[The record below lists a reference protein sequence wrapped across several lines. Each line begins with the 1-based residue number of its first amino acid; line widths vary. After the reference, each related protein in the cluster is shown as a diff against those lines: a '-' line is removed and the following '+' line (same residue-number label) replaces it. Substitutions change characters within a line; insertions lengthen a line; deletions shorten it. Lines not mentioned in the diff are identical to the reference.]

1 MKPSITRPRAVVLW
15 RRLWSELS
23 TGDRRRL
30 GMAAVAMILAS
41 GLTAVLPVLIGA
53 LVNHSLSAHHP
64 SFAKAVKGL
73 PVIGVLVVAA
83 ELLQVLRRQLVEAV
97 ATGFERDARDAAYRH
112 LLRLDPETL
121 RKNQVGRIYGR
132 ANRSIEGAVKL
143 VKLGAM
149 DLLPAATLAVLALVV
164 AVTREPLAAAAM
176 AMVIPTGFALVLWQV
191 SSQAGVRLKVRD
203 RKEDI
208 DGQVVELLPALEV
221 VRTTGAETHFGSRVS
236 ASAHALRSTELRH
249 HRAMSIFDAAKAINE
264 GLWLVVMLA
273 VTLGL
278 TGGGT
283 ASAGEITALVLLYA
297 GVTQPLGD
305 LHRIID
311 EAAESAQ
318 QTSDLFDLLD
328 EPEDA
333 SYATPSGQP
342 VAIGGTMSAI
352 ELSDVHFAYLS
363 EGQQIPVLNGL
374 DLQITAGERVGI
386 VGASGGGKSTTLRL
400 ICRLLHTDSGHI
412 RIGGR
417 DIREL
422 SRDDIARL
430 IGYVPQHAHIF
441 RVSVLEN
448 ILLGASG
455 ATRVDAERAAHRAHL
470 HNEILRLPDGYD
482 TLVSER
488 GETLSGGQ
496 RQRLSLARAL
506 IRRPPILLLDE
517 ATSSLDEESQA
528 VVSEAITTLE
538 DVTLLVVAHRVSTL
552 RTMDRIVTL
561 ENGRFAETLSYSE
574 LVSRAD
580 YLTADTDT
588 DATMTPSGKAQ
599 QDLSLA
605 LAR

>member
-1 MKPSITRPRAVVLW
+1 M
-15 RRLWSELS
+15 
-23 TGDRRRL
+23 
-30 GMAAVAMILAS
+30 MLAS
-41 GLTAVLPVLIGA
+41 GLTAALPVLIGA

-64 SFAKAVKGL
+64 SFARAVKGL
-73 PVIGVLVVAA
+73 PVIGVLVIAA

-121 RKNQVGRIYGR
+121 RNGQVGRIYGR
-132 ANRSIEGAVKL
+132 ANRSIEGAVML
-143 VKLGAM
+143 MKLGAM

-164 AVTREPLAAAAM
+164 AVTRAPLAGAAM
-176 AMVIPTGFALVLWQV
+176 AMVIPTGFALVFWQV

-221 VRTTGAETHFGSRVS
+221 VRTIGAEAHFGARVS
-236 ASAHALRSTELRH
+236 ASAYALRSTELRH

-311 EAAESAQ
+311 EASESAQ
-318 QTSDLFDLLD
+318 QTTDLFDLLD

-333 SYATPSGQP
+333 SYSTPSGRP
-342 VAIGGTMSAI
+342 VAIGGRMSAI
-352 ELSDVHFAYLS
+352 ELSDVRFGYLT
-363 EGQQIPVLNGL
+363 EEQRIPVLNGL
-374 DLQITAGERVGI
+374 DLQISAGERLGLVG
-386 VGASGGGKSTTLRL
+386 VSGGGKSTTLRL
-400 ICRLLHTDSGHI
+400 LCRLLHADSGLI

-422 SRDDIARL
+422 SRDDLAGL

-455 ATRVDAERAAHRAHL
+455 ATRADAESAAQRAHL
-470 HNEILRLPDGYD
+470 HNEILRLPDGYN

-506 IRRPPILLLDE
+506 VRKPPILLLDE
-517 ATSSLDEESQA
+517 ATSSLDEKSQA
-528 VVSEAITTLE
+528 VVSEAIATIE
-538 DVTLLVVAHRVSTL
+538 DVTLLVVAHRVTTL
-552 RTMDRIVTL
+552 RTMDRIVKL
-561 ENGRFAETLSYSE
+561 ENGRFAETLSYGE

-588 DATMTPSGKAQ
+588 DATMIPSGEAQ
-599 QDLSLA
+599 QDLSLVLA
-605 LAR
+605 L